1 MSIIDKET
9 FTYWVSHPQDLAPS
23 DIPRLESTAKA
34 FPYCQI
40 LYYLIAKASSQVQP
54 FKLSEAI
61 PKAAVYAL
69 DRKALRNLIENTE
82 TERVV
87 EEQEIQASTPV
98 KLVEQ
103 VTIVEKIPVVEPVAI
118 VKQPILAEKAIPIE
132 KELLKVEPEGPRKL
146 VPRPLSTYSSEGLAL
161 QIAMIQLE
169 DKVFHKDPKELP
181 IETGAIFD
189 DQLLKEKEITED
201 LIQKEK
207 VRTTPSISMDS
218 TPTFGSEPEKQIHQS
233 IIERFIQSD
242 PRIGSIRVSAN
253 HLNESMDLSE
263 RLQASTS
270 SDAFATESFAI
281 LFARQ
286 GKIDKAIGVYEKLIL
301 KNPKKKDY
309 FAQKI
314 NELRS

>member
-1 MSIIDKET
+1 
-9 FTYWVSHPQDLAPS
+9 LAPS
-23 DIPRLESTAKA
+23 DIPRLESTAQA

-40 LYYLIAKASSQVQP
+40 LYYLIAKASSQVHP
-54 FKLSEAI
+54 YKLSEAI

-69 DRKALRNLIENTE
+69 DRKALRNLIENNE
-82 TERVV
+82 AELVV
-87 EEQEIQASTPV
+87 EEKEIEASVPV
-98 KLVEQ
+98 KLIEQ
-103 VTIVEKIPVVEPVAI
+103 VRVTENVPITERLSVIEQTIIVENTLPV
-118 VKQPILAEKAIPIE
+118 E
-132 KELLKVEPEGPRKL
+132 KEQPKVESVNPRKL
-146 VPRPLSTYSSEGLAL
+146 VPRPLSTYSSEGLAR

-169 DKVFHKDPKELP
+169 DKVFNKDHAELK

-189 DQLLKEKEITED
+189 DQLLKEKEIAED

-218 TPTFGSEPEKQIHQS
+218 TPTFGTEPEKHIHQN

-242 PRIGSIRVSAN
+242 PRIGSIRVSPN

-270 SDAFATESFAI
+270 SDGFVTESFAI

>member
-9 FTYWVSHPQDLAPS
+9 FTYWVSHPNDLAPS
-23 DIPRLESTAKA
+23 DIPRLESTVKA

-40 LYYLIAKASSQVQP
+40 LHYFIAKASSQVQP

-69 DRKALRNLIENTE
+69 DRNSLRNLIESTDTFAKEDEVELSQSISLTTE
-82 TERVV
+82 V
-87 EEQEIQASTPV
+87 EKPTKLTDEQEVAKPQPEVRQTP
-98 KLVEQ
+98 
-103 VTIVEKIPVVEPVAI
+103 T
-118 VKQPILAEKAIPIE
+118 
-132 KELLKVEPEGPRKL
+132 
-146 VPRPLSTYSSEGLAL
+146 PRPLSTYSSEGLAK

-169 DKVFHKDPKELP
+169 TKVFPKEENLP
-181 IETGAIFD
+181 VEEPSFLFD

-207 VRTTPSISMDS
+207 VALEPSISMDS
-218 TPTFGSEPEKQIHQS
+218 TPTLPSEPDKQLQQN
-233 IIERFIQSD
+233 IIERFIQND
-242 PRIGSIRVSAN
+242 PRIGSIRVSN
-253 HLNESMDLSE
+253 NDLNESMDLTE

-270 SDAFATESFAI
+270 HDGFATESFAK
-281 LFARQ
+281 LFVRQ
-286 GKIDKAIGVYEKLIL
+286 GKMDKAIAVYEKLIL

>member
-9 FTYWVSHPQDLAPS
+9 FTYWVSHPHDLAPS

-69 DRKALRNLIENTE
+69 DRKALRNLIEETGVTVAEQEEEVELKTIVQAPVVIEKVVTE
-82 TERVV
+82 VV
-87 EEQEIQASTPV
+87 EKE
-98 KLVEQ
+98 
-103 VTIVEKIPVVEPVAI
+103 VAN
-118 VKQPILAEKAIPIE
+118 E
-132 KELLKVEPEGPRKL
+132 EPETPRTL
-146 VPRPLSTYSSEGLAL
+146 IPRPLSTYSSEGLAK

-169 DKVFHKDPKELP
+169 DKVFPKEEKLP
-181 IETGAIFD
+181 IDNVSLIFD
-189 DQLLKEKEITED
+189 DQLLKEKEITEE

-207 VRTTPSISMDS
+207 VKTEPSISMDS
-218 TPTFGSEPEKQIHQS
+218 TPTIASEPEKQLHQN

-242 PRIGSIRVSAN
+242 PRIGSIRVSTN
-253 HLNESMDLSE
+253 DLSQSMDLTE

-270 SDAFATESFAI
+270 NDGFATESFAK
-281 LFARQ
+281 LFVRQ

>member
-9 FTYWVSHPQDLAPS
+9 FTYWVSHPHDLAPS

-69 DRKALRNLIENTE
+69 DRKALRNLIEE
-82 TERVV
+82 TGAALAEPEEV
-87 EEQEIQASTPV
+87 EIKRIVQPAAI
-98 KLVEQ
+98 EQ
-103 VTIVEKIPVVEPVAI
+103 VAAVV
-118 VKQPILAEKAIPIE
+118 IE
-132 KELLKVEPEGPRKL
+132 KEVANKEPEIPIQL
-146 VPRPLSTYSSEGLAL
+146 IPRPLSTYSSEGLAK

-169 DKVFHKDPKELP
+169 DKVFPKEQEKLP
-181 IETGAIFD
+181 VDDATFIFD
-189 DQLLKEKEITED
+189 DQLLKEKEITEE

-207 VRTTPSISMDS
+207 VKTEPSISMDS
-218 TPTFGSEPEKQIHQS
+218 TPTIASEPEKQRQQN
-233 IIERFIQSD
+233 IIERFIQND
-242 PRIGSIRVSAN
+242 PRIGSIRVASN
-253 HLNESMDLSE
+253 DLSESMDFTE

-270 SDAFATESFAI
+270 NDGFATESFAK
-281 LFARQ
+281 LFVRQ